1 MIPRLPRAAWVLLG
15 GDGLSAIGS
24 GMTLPFLLVYLHSI
38 RGLSLPLAGL
48 AVATVAVVALAGNPI
63 GGVLSDRVNAR
74 ATLTGGLVL
83 GAMGATLLILAHGPV
98 LAFTAT
104 ATIGLGASIA
114 WPAQDSLLATVA
126 GPARSKVFAVR
137 HATLNAGL
145 GVGALL
151 AAVIADTGD
160 PRSFT
165 ILYLADAVTFI
176 AFIPILLAL
185 PATRPPEHGCDIAS
199 GGLAVVLRDR
209 VFLRT
214 WALCALVVAISYGQL
229 SSAFPAYATRPGG
242 IPTSALGLAYAANAL
257 TVVALQLVTL
267 RLLHGRRRTT
277 AIMLACAALA
287 TAWLTTIAAGQLG
300 GGTTAQVT
308 FAAALSIF
316 ALGETLL
323 APTFAAIIND
333 IAPEPLRGR
342 YNGLSTLAWTTG
354 FLVGPITATVA
365 LQAGIGSGLF
375 ALLTAASAGAALGAH
390 RLAAHLHTEVNVI
403 APR

>member
-63 GGVLSDRVNAR
+63 GGVLSDRVTAR
-74 ATLTGGLVL
+74 TTLIGGLIL
-83 GAMGATLLILAHGPV
+83 SATGATLLILAHGPA
-98 LAFTAT
+98 LALTAT

-114 WPAQDSLLATVA
+114 WPAQDTLLATVA
-126 GPARSKVFAVR
+126 GRARSDVFAVR

-145 GVGALL
+145 GVGALI
-151 AAVIADTGD
+151 AAAIADTGD
-160 PRSFT
+160 PHSFT

-176 AFIPILLAL
+176 AFIPILLVL
-185 PATRPPEHGCDIAS
+185 PTARPPKRQCIAS
-199 GGLAVVLRDR
+199 GGLVEVLRDR

-214 WALCALVVAISYGQL
+214 WALCALVVTISYGQL

-242 IPTSALGLAYAANAL
+242 IPTGSLGLAYAANAL

-267 RLLHGRRRTT
+267 RVLAGRRRTT

-287 TAWLTTIAAGQLG
+287 AAWLTTIAAGQLG
-300 GGTTAQVT
+300 GGTAAQGT
-308 FAAALSIF
+308 FAAALSIV

-342 YNGLSTLAWTTG
+342 YNGLSTLAWTMG
-354 FLVGPITATVA
+354 FLVGPIVATIA
-365 LQAGIGSGLF
+365 LKAGMRSGLF
-375 ALLTAASAGAALGAH
+375 ALLIAASVAATVGAH
-390 RLAAHLHTEVNVI
+390 RLAAHLTDEVNVI
-403 APR
+403 ASR